1 MTVNGGSPERI
12 LERQQDSC
20 VLITYKRRKVFCT
33 RDFPKGCGRLNKAG
47 SFDGGST
54 DSSLKRQQDDENGPS
69 DVPFKKRLNVLDCV
83 VENLMGKGN
92 YVDAMDSDSVKL
104 FETVLDFSAPEIS
117 EDLELS
123 KHEATELPK
132 EALVAAFRSTYPLRR
147 RISAIRDFPIC
158 FGRSATH
165 VSQGSPP
172 EDITIED
179 HDVEP
184 FEPSEAFIT
193 SQNPEVLDH
202 LGQSKLVGVSYDMGS
217 EMVGMTK
224 VYFSDEEEMPELVKV
239 LESDA
244 SEVYEDLDPA
254 ELVSEPHHA
263 RFVNHPLKT
272 LEHEAIYLSKEAL
285 VETLPKTGY
294 WLSRVSAIRD
304 FPPGCGRSSLPIHKE
319 DCLEKLACKGLD
331 HEKTAEHRSF
341 EEAERMNVKE
351 GKAKFQGDQSMRKL
365 NGMFSAETLN
375 TVQPQFEG
383 DASVHRTFSEIK
395 LEREDLKEKSR
406 MEFVSN
412 TERRSLNRK
421 VLGVFGNANQL
432 QGVKSIRSQG
442 GRVIVQALMAE
453 QNCPWRKNE
462 MAFKSRSK
470 LNGVFL
476 VGTPNKVQAQCER
489 NGGQLGPYSEL
500 KSEREDT
507 KGKMG
512 MDFPNNIEE
521 KSKKIKVPAVLC
533 KMNQL
538 HDKKLIGREGSR
550 VIVQAL
556 MAAANCPWRQSKRAM
571 KLTSTNATARGEG
584 KISLQSKTNFI
595 NVEEEEGWM
604 H

>member
-33 RDFPKGCGRLNKAG
+33 RDFPKDCGRPNKAG

-69 DVPFKKRLNVLDCV
+69 DAPFKKRLNVLDCV
-83 VENLMGKGN
+83 VENLTGNGN

-104 FETVLDFSAPEIS
+104 VETVLHSSAPEIS
-117 EDLELS
+117 EEFS

-132 EALVAAFRSTYPLRR
+132 EALVAVFPNTYPLRR

-165 VSQGSPP
+165 VSHGSPP
-172 EDITIED
+172 EHITIED
-179 HDVEP
+179 HD

-202 LGQSKLVGVSYDMGS
+202 LGQSRLVGVSYDLGS
-217 EMVGMTK
+217 EMVGMTM
-224 VYFSDEEEMPELVKV
+224 VYFSDEEEMLELAKV

-244 SEVYEDLDPA
+244 SEVYEDLDPP

-272 LEHEAIYLSKEAL
+272 LEHEAIDLSNEAL

-319 DCLEKLACKGLD
+319 DCLKGVACKGLD
-331 HEKTAEHRSF
+331 HEKTAEHRPF
-341 EEAERMNVKE
+341 KEAERMNVKE
-351 GKAKFQGDQSMRKL
+351 GKAKFQDQSMRKL

-375 TVQPQFEG
+375 TVQPQREG
-383 DASVHRTFSEIK
+383 DASVPRTFSEIK
-395 LEREDLKEKSR
+395 SEREDLKEKLG

-412 TERRSLNRK
+412 MERKSLNRK

-432 QGVKSIRSQG
+432 QGVKSIGSRG

-512 MDFPNNIEE
+512 MDFLNNIEE

-538 HDKKLIGREGSR
+538 QDEKLIGREGSR

-584 KISLQSKTNFI
+584 KISLQSKTDFI
-595 NVEEEEGWM
+595 NLEEEEGWM